1 MDIPMLGR
9 TKIVM
14 LAASALLVVVS
25 AAGAAEFEV
34 KMLSKGVKGE
44 MVFEPDLVSI
54 ALGDTVHFLP
64 VHLTHEAASIPG
76 MLPEGAEPFKG
87 ELDKKLSVTFTVEGV
102 YGYKCAPHYS
112 MGMVGLIVVGEPV
125 NLEAVKAVKV
135 LSGAKKR
142 FAEIFAAL

>member
-1 MDIPMLGR
+1 MSRYAFAIA
-9 TKIVM
+9 
-14 LAASALLVVVS
+14 LAACSLVIAG

-44 MVFEPDLVSI
+44 MAFEPDLVRI
-54 ALGDTVHFLP
+54 APGDTVHFVP
-64 VHLTHEAASIPG
+64 VHLTHDAVSIPG

-87 ELDKKLSVTFTVEGV
+87 ELDTKLSVTFTVEGV
-102 YGYKCAPHYS
+102 YGYKCSGHYG
-112 MGMVGLIVVGEPV
+112 MGMVGLVVVGEPV